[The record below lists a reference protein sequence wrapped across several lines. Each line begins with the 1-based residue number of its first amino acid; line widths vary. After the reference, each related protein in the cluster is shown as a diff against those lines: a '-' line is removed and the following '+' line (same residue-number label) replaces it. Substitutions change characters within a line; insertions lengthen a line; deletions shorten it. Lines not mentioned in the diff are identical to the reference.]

1 MIQLYLDKR
10 LEFSENQAITATAES
25 ENAIDFGVE
34 NCSAAGRAITI
45 RIKEDFV
52 GGTSLKFVLQ
62 DSADGLAYTDALTSP
77 AFQTA
82 QLKAKG
88 TDVFYSLAIPKGLRR
103 FIRLKYEAAGSFT
116 KGKVHAVLD

>member
-1 MIQLYLDKR
+1 MIHLYLDKR

-25 ENAIDFGVE
+25 ENVIDFGVE

-45 RIKEDFV
+45 SVKEDFV
-52 GGTSLKFVLQ
+52 GGGSLKFVLQ
-62 DSADGLAYTDALTSP
+62 DSADGLAYEDALTSP